1 MKSLY
6 FSNCSTFFRYY
17 LKGEEIH
24 NCGPNVCEGHV
35 TSFCWHPT
43 QRTLA
48 IGSKTG
54 EICIW
59 NGGLVTALDSHH
71 EGPIICSKWSSL
83 GGCLV
88 TGDQV
93 KIIQI
98 N

>member
-1 MKSLY
+1 M
-6 FSNCSTFFRYY
+6 
-17 LKGEEIH
+17 H
-24 NCGPNVCEGHV
+24 NSGPNICKGHI

-48 IGSKTG
+48 IGSNSG

-59 NGGLVTALDSHH
+59 NGGLVTALDSFH
-71 EGPIICSKWSSL
+71 EGPIVFSKWSSL

-93 KIIQI
+93 NKCNLIKYSS
-98 N
+98 